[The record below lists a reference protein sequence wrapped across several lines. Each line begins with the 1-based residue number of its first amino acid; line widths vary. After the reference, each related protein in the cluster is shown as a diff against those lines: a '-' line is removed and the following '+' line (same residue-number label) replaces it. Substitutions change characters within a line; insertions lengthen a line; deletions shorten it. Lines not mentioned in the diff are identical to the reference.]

1 MCQQSA
7 ISLPT
12 DSTHRRRI
20 GRNLGE
26 LRPPSAAL
34 PDLIALDT
42 VDHFLLVGRGG
53 LLSAGHMAR

>member
-1 MCQQSA
+1 V
-7 ISLPT
+7 
-12 DSTHRRRI
+12 STVSYQPADRLDAPQAT

-42 VDHFLLVGRGG
+42 VDHFHLADRGG
-53 LLSAGHMAR
+53 LLSAVHMAR